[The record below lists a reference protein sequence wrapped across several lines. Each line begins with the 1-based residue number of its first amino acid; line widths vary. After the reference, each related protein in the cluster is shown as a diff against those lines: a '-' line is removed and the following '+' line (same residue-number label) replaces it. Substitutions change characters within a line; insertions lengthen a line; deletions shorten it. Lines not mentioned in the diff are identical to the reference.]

1 MELWP
6 FNTVGPRR
14 AGLSSRAW
22 PQASCSSPPSGLFN
36 DTPHA
41 RRVMME
47 PEVRKALADIA
58 TARGLLLIGINV
70 YDMQ

>member
-1 MELWP
+1 
-6 FNTVGPRR
+6 
-14 AGLSSRAW
+14 
-22 PQASCSSPPSGLFN
+22 
-36 DTPHA
+36 
-41 RRVMME
+41 MME